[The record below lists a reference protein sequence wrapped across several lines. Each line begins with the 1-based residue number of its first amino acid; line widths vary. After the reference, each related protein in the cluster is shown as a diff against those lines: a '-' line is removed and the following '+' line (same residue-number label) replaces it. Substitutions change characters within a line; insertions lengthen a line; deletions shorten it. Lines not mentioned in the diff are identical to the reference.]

1 MDYIIKESRLLKLL
15 DDYITQTVGEL
26 TMANSSHII
35 ASKEDFELIDNNRKI
50 IFEFIDRHLGVSQQ
64 LFLTISNL
72 FNMNVSET
80 ENIFVRWFEKKF
92 PNELI
97 IDSYCSIYY

>member
-15 DDYITQTVGEL
+15 DDYITQTVGDL

-35 ASKEDFELIDNNRKI
+35 ASKEDFELIDKDRKI
-50 IFEFIDRHLGVSQQ
+50 IFEFIDHNLGVSQQ
-64 LFLTISNL
+64 LFLTISDL

-92 PNELI
+92 PSELI
-97 IDSYCSIYY
+97 VASYCSIYY